1 MTNVE
6 ITDQLKKAS
15 EGLLWMSE
23 SEYPFEV
30 FLWEEKAPVT
40 PEKVILSTGHSS
52 GILIQT
58 TTVDEFFRWACSEED
73 WHEEEEKATVS
84 KFKTLVDIIKS
95 SLSNLQVYQLGT
107 VEIDVYI
114 VGTTPEGNLAGL
126 STKVVET

>member
-15 EGLLWMSE
+15 EDLLWMSE

-30 FLWEEKAPVT
+30 FLWEDKAPVT
-40 PEKVILSTGHSS
+40 PEKVIISTGHSP
-52 GILIQT
+52 GIFIQT
-58 TTVDEFFRWACSEED
+58 TTVDDFFCWACSEED
-73 WHEEEEKATVS
+73 WHGEEEKATVS

-95 SLSNLQVYQLGT
+95 SLANLQVYQLGT

-126 STKVVET
+126 STKAVET

>member
-1 MTNVE
+1 MNNVE

-30 FLWEEKAPVT
+30 FLWEDKAPIT
-40 PEKVILSTGHSS
+40 PEKVMLSTGHPPAT
-52 GILIQT
+52 LIQT
-58 TTVDEFFRWACSEED
+58 TTVDNFFSWACSEED
-73 WHEEEEKATVS
+73 WHGEEEKAIVS
-84 KFKTLVDIIKS
+84 KYKKLVEIIKS

-107 VEIDVYI
+107 VEIDVYV

>member
-58 TTVDEFFRWACSEED
+58 TTVDEFFRWACSGT
-73 WHEEEEKATVS
+73 K
-84 KFKTLVDIIKS
+84 KKKKLL
-95 SLSNLQVYQLGT
+95 SLSLKHWWILLSQV
-107 VEIDVYI
+107 
-114 VGTTPEGNLAGL
+114 
-126 STKVVET
+126 